1 MTPDATTARV
11 SVRIREVPAA
21 AGLRWIRLGWRAFAR
36 QPAGFLG
43 MFALFL
49 LLGFLW
55 SLPLGV
61 VLVPLGNALGL
72 GTAPAEFLSFL
83 PMPLLTLGF
92 MAATEAVTN
101 DLRIRPAMMFEALRG
116 PRARP
121 RSLLAVGVGYVVL
134 AALAWFVGDSLDHG
148 EAAAWLAQPIAQPAQ
163 AGDAAAIKPL
173 SDSAQLALLLKAAI
187 VALGSVPL
195 WHAPALVAW
204 ARQGAAKAM
213 FASVLGLWRSRGA
226 LALHLLGWLAIVLVF
241 SMACGV
247 LMAVLQGSI
256 LVIAIM
262 FVGGWVMTAWF
273 YATLWFGF
281 QDTFDIVDL
290 GPDAP
295 RRALQR

>member
-49 LLGFLW
+49 LVGVLW

-61 VLVPLGNALGL
+61 VLVPLGQALGL
-72 GTAPAEFLSFL
+72 GTAPAQLLGFL

-101 DLRIRPAMMFEALRG
+101 DLRIRPALMFQALRG

-121 RSLLAVGVGYVVL
+121 RSLLAVGLGYVVL
-134 AALAWFVGDSLDHG
+134 AALAWWVGDSVDHG
-148 EAAAWLAQPIAQPAQ
+148 EASAWLSRPITAPAQ
-163 AGDAAAIKPL
+163 AGEPAAIKPL
-173 SDSAQLALLLKAAI
+173 SDAAQLALLVKTAI

-213 FASVLGLWRSRGA
+213 FASVLGLWRSRAA
-226 LALHLLGWLAIVLVF
+226 LALNLLGWLGIMLGF
-241 SMACGV
+241 SIACGV
-247 LMAVLQGSI
+247 LMAILQGSV
-256 LVIAIM
+256 LVVAVM
-262 FVGGWVMTAWF
+262 VVGAWVLTAWF
-273 YATLWFGF
+273 YAALWFGF

-295 RRALQR
+295 RRALRA